1 MCCCKGVSLYIEA
14 MQLALSDSKVP
25 YSQCG
30 SAIKNTLSCETKL
43 TGVTLYQQSISHGMQ
58 SVLVGL
64 KVTSNYGTYCRTKL
78 WLCLILPGLGCR
90 QCSTMPKL

>member
-1 MCCCKGVSLYIEA
+1 

-43 TGVTLYQQSISHGMQ
+43 TGVTLYQQSISLGMHAVCV
-58 SVLVGL
+58 SRA
-64 KVTSNYGTYCRTKL
+64 KSHK
-78 WLCLILPGLGCR
+78 
-90 QCSTMPKL
+90 